1 MGTIAAAQA
10 VCCAITV
17 RGCALGKLY
26 LKEFVS
32 KKLYLGKDVPWG
44 KVEIVSKDSPLVR
57 SSTVS
62 RHDWRATVYQSPN
75 QPTTITKPFRQHSL
89 CMNESSSKALIPY

>member
-1 MGTIAAAQA
+1 M
-10 VCCAITV
+10 
-17 RGCALGKLY
+17 GKLY
-26 LKEFVS
+26 LREFGS
-32 KKLYLGKDVPWG
+32 KKVYPGKDVPWG

-75 QPTTITKPFRQHSL
+75 QPTSTTKPFRQQSL
-89 CMNESSSKALIPY
+89 CMNESSLEALIPY